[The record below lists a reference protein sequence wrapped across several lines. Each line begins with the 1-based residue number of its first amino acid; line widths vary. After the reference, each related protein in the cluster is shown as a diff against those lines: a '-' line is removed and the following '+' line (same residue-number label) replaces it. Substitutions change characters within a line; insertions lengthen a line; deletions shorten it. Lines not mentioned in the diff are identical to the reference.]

1 MSHDHS
7 HARTGSRRALTLALA
22 ITALYTIAEVVGGL
36 VSGSLAL
43 LADAVHMLSDNVALA
58 LALFAVWLAG
68 RPASPERT

>member
-36 VSGSLAL
+36 VAGSLAL

-58 LALFAVWLAG
+58 LALFL
-68 RPASPERT
+68 SLIHI